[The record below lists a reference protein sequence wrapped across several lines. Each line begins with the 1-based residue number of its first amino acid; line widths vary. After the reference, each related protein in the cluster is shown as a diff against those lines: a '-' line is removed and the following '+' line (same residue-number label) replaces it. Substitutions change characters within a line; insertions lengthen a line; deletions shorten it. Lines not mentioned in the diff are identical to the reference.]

1 MKRRRVFR
9 PDVYSDRMRVSLA
22 IVMTIAAAVVYAQF
36 GGVDPSPP
44 NAPWQSPAFAGQT
57 RAPAR
62 ASGVAFDVVTLV
74 SGLEHP
80 WGLAFLPTGA
90 GGQAGRMLVTE
101 RPGRMRLVSA
111 DGRLSEPLGGLP
123 AVDARDQGGLL
134 GLAIDPNAAD
144 LPIAMPRTPGLAF
157 PAAPGSARSA
167 P

>member
-22 IVMTIAAAVVYAQF
+22 VVMTIAAAVAHPQF

-62 ASGVAFDVVTLV
+62 ASGVAFDVVTLA

-90 GGQAGRMLVTE
+90 GGQVGRMLVTE
-101 RPGRMRLVSA
+101 RPGRMRLA
-111 DGRLSEPLGGLP
+111 RAGG
-123 AVDARDQGGLL
+123 
-134 GLAIDPNAAD
+134 DP
-144 LPIAMPRTPGLAF
+144 PG
-157 PAAPGSARSA
+157 APGGV
-167 P
+167 PPL